1 MQFNSISGVLEIK
14 LFKKKTKKKPPLC
27 YMTGSRDSLD
37 T

>member
-14 LFKKKTKKKPPLC
+14 LFKKKQKKTPLC

>member
-1 MQFNSISGVLEIK
+1 MQFNSISGVLEINY
-14 LFKKKTKKKPPLC
+14 LKKEQQKTPLC